1 MTEFRAP
8 EVVNDF
14 NGQIIAEFRANGG
27 KVGGPFTGADM
38 LLLHHTGARSG
49 AERVSPLAFQWVGE
63 SFAVFASKA
72 GAPDNPAWY
81 HNLLAHPDGTVEVGT
96 ATVQVR
102 ARIPQP
108 AERDV
113 LWDRQKQRSPGLA
126 QYEVTAAP
134 RKIPV
139 VVLDPVK

>member
-8 EVVNDF
+8 EVNDF

-27 KVGGPFTGADM
+27 KVGGPFQGADI
-38 LLLHHTGARSG
+38 LLLHHTGARS
-49 AERVSPLAFQWVGE
+49 AAVRVSPLGFQWVGD
-63 SFAVFASKA
+63 SLAIFASKA
-72 GAPDNPAWY
+72 GAPTNPAWF
-81 HNLLAHPDGTVEVGT
+81 HNVIAHPDAVVEVGT
-96 ATVQVR
+96 RTIRVR
-102 ARIPQP
+102 ARVAQP

-113 LWDRQKQRSPGLA
+113 IYNRQKERSPAFA
-126 QYEVTAAP
+126 QYEAKAAP